1 MTASVAGK
9 AHIPPASNS
18 LVDRLDAFIRPEER
32 TPSKLGGEVWRA
44 IESALPGIL
53 EHFYADLSAEP
64 ELADI
69 FAPFAG
75 SEGALRHG
83 QAAHWQALLNDTPN
97 LDFQTRSVRI
107 AEAHVRIGLP
117 SRWYLAAYGRVLTAV
132 VPAIFAHNRLN
143 PRKAEE
149 LITALISRVFL
160 DICLAQ
166 DGYENGT
173 RRRAEERS
181 RRDTNLASLRSVA
194 DTIVSINDI
203 ALNMTTLQAATD
215 EATSNSQ
222 SISAAAEE
230 LVASVDQIA
239 ANSDGAAELAQE
251 TNRAVNQSVEAMT
264 SAAASIAEIARTSDD
279 SARSL
284 TELHEAS
291 EQISSILSVIEAIAD
306 QTNLLALN
314 ATIEAA
320 RAGEAGKG
328 FAVVASEV
336 KSLANQAARATED
349 ISDRITALKRG
360 MNVIERSIDGSRRAV
375 EHGQS
380 TIDSANGLVQA
391 VGTQISDVNQRMH
404 EISAILQQQ
413 KATTS
418 EISTSITGVADRAG
432 DNRARLMEM
441 NDSLQ
446 SSNDAFLDNA
456 RGCFRS
462 DCHASLVQMA
472 KIDHILFKKR
482 VVDIV
487 AGRVEGRANDMP
499 DHHSCRLGR
508 WYDSLPVGRI
518 RSHPAYAAL
527 AEPHEAVH
535 RVAHEILDLHDA
547 GRIAEAHARLEELEH
562 VGKAVIASLNT
573 LSHAVDEELSGADS
587 RSHVRRE
594 AGNRPATA
602 KLSDR
607 EVAIVIRDVSDGG
620 IGISGPNL
628 GQAGRALQIELDGR
642 RVLGEIVWS
651 KDNAAGIRVLTGG
664 LDL

>member
-1 MTASVAGK
+1 MSGSVASK
-9 AHIPPASNS
+9 AYLPPASDS

-44 IESALPGIL
+44 IESAIPDIL

-75 SEGALRHG
+75 SEGALRDR

-97 LDFQTRSVRI
+97 QDFQTRSVRI

-117 SRWYLAAYGRVLTAV
+117 SHWYLAAYGRVLTAA
-132 VPAIFAHNRLN
+132 VPAIFARHRLN

-149 LITALISRVFL
+149 LITGLVSRVFL

-166 DGYENGT
+166 DGYENGI
-173 RRRAEERS
+173 RRRVEERN

-194 DTIVSINDI
+194 DSIVSINDI
-203 ALNMTTLQAATD
+203 ALNMATLQSATD

-230 LVASVDQIA
+230 MVASVDQIA
-239 ANSDGAAELAQE
+239 TNSDGAAELAQE
-251 TNRAVNQSVEAMT
+251 TNRSVNQSVEAMT
-264 SAAASIAEIARTSDD
+264 SAAASIAEIARTSDE
-279 SARSL
+279 SAQSL
-284 TELHEAS
+284 GELHQAS

-349 ISDRITALKRG
+349 IADRITALKRG
-360 MNVIERSIDGSRRAV
+360 MAVIERSIDGSRRAV

-380 TIDSANGLVQA
+380 TIDSAHGLVQT
-391 VGTQISDVNQRMH
+391 VGTQVSDVNQRMQ

-432 DNRARLMEM
+432 DNRERLLEM
-441 NDSLQ
+441 SGSLQ
-446 SSNDAFLDNA
+446 QSNEIFLDNA
-456 RGCFRS
+456 RGWFRS
-462 DCHASLVQMA
+462 DCDASLVQMA
-472 KIDHILFKKR
+472 KIDHILFKTR

-487 AGRVEGRANDMP
+487 AGRVEGRANDLP

-508 WYDSLPVGRI
+508 WYDSLQAASI
-518 RSHPAYAAL
+518 RSHPTYTGL
-527 AEPHEAVH
+527 AGPHETVH
-535 RVAHEILDLHDA
+535 RIAHEILELHDA
-547 GRIAEAHARLEELEH
+547 GHGAEAHARLIDLETAS
-562 VGKAVIASLNT
+562 KAVIAGLNA
-573 LSHAVDEELSGADS
+573 LSHALEDEAASANGRHRARHD
-587 RSHVRRE
+587 
-594 AGNRPATA
+594 GDTGPAA
-602 KLSDR
+602 M
-607 EVAIVIRDVSDGG
+607 
-620 IGISGPNL
+620 
-628 GQAGRALQIELDGR
+628 
-642 RVLGEIVWS
+642 
-651 KDNAAGIRVLTGG
+651 TGG
-664 LDL
+664 GPEV